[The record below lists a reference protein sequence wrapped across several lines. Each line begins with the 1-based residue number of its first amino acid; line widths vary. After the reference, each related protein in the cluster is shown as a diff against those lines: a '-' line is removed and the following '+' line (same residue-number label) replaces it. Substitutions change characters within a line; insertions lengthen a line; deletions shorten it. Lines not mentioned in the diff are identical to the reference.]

1 MAAAWLEDS
10 PLLEQPVSKGTQEDV
25 VRVVHRDFAPAEVDA
40 ALAVLNTYGDSRP
53 DSGSVRVRLAALK
66 YADGDLVKLNRKLE
80 EASLDYR
87 EVLIDAE
94 YPINYKLTMK
104 TKRPSDQE
112 YNESIRQD
120 WKNYSEW
127 LSR

>member
-1 MAAAWLEDS
+1 MAAAWLEDN

-40 ALAVLNTYGDSRP
+40 ALAVLNTYGNSRT
-53 DSGSVRVRLAALK
+53 DSGTARVRLAALK
-66 YADGDLVKLNRKLE
+66 CADGDLVKLNHKLE
-80 EASLDYR
+80 EANLDYR
-87 EVLIDAE
+87 DVLIDAE

-104 TKRPSDQE
+104 AKRPSDRE
-112 YNESIRQD
+112 YDESIRQD